1 MISLRAC
8 IVGFLLFFAVFA
20 NAETNRGIENWALFA
35 ESSGKVEHKKWL
47 EAISDPRAIAL
58 AKRWKELRGFDAYD
72 VLDKYQLP
80 KELKPGL
87 VINKANID
95 QFPWLEEYLPRD
107 YLNGLKDDNGFVR
120 EINIVP
126 TNTYYMN
133 EGVLNATV
141 AIQGKNL
148 TPTTDENSTL
158 VNPDGSV
165 TLLNDETAS
174 AIPYLH
180 PKNGLELN
188 WSFIANGVGTET
200 LIFDPMIS
208 NSCDGEGRL
217 DVQYRGFIWWQ
228 KFHGRQTIK
237 PLGSLDDKEKFI
249 EGGSLLVVSPAD
261 VAGIA
266 AVRQRAARGND
277 RDDFKVFI
285 PSLRRTRIL
294 SGNDAQDPMYYG
306 LEVTWDDWRA
316 YWAKTDLET
325 FDYRLVGERLILA
338 SPETGYI
345 YRSATMDES
354 QCAWLNMEM
363 ELRPV
368 WVLEVEDKKGLYQYK
383 KRTIYIDQEMYY
395 AQYQEMSDK
404 RGEPYRTWDD
414 SRAWRP
420 FDGDAQWD
428 HITVHNEFNKRLNI
442 ITVTPDWEDR
452 GDKVTDE
459 YFDVD
464 QLRDL

>member
-1 MISLRAC
+1 MLRLKGKVVC
-8 IVGFLLFFAVFA
+8 VLLFFVSTAQ
-20 NAETNRGIENWALFA
+20 AETNRGIENWTQFA
-35 ESSGKVEHKKWL
+35 QNTGKAQHAKWL

-58 AKRWKELRGFDAYD
+58 AQRWKELRGYD
-72 VLDKYQLP
+72 VYDILDKYQLP
-80 KELKPGL
+80 EELAAGL
-87 VINKANID
+87 VINKANI
-95 QFPWLEEYLPRD
+95 QQYPWIKEYLPRD
-107 YLNGLKDDNGFVR
+107 YLNSLMADKGFVR
-120 EINIVP
+120 QISIVP

-133 EGVLNATV
+133 EGVLKATL
-141 AIQGKNL
+141 AIQGKGL
-148 TPTTDENSTL
+148 TPRTNENSTL
-158 VNPDGSV
+158 VNPDGSA
-165 TLLNDETAS
+165 TLLNDETAG
-174 AIPYLH
+174 AIPYLN

-188 WSFIANGVGTET
+188 WSFIAHGVGSET

-217 DVQYRGFIWWQ
+217 DVQYTGYIWWQ
-228 KFHGRQTIK
+228 KFHGRQSIE
-237 PLGSLDDKEKFI
+237 PFGSVDDKDKYI
-249 EGGSLLVVSPAD
+249 EGGALLVVSPND
-261 VAGIA
+261 VSGIA
-266 AVRQRAARGND
+266 AVRQRAARGVVMDNF
-277 RDDFKVFI
+277 RVFI
-285 PSLRRTRIL
+285 PSMRRTRTL

-316 YWAKTDLET
+316 YWAKTDLESFEYT
-325 FDYRLVGERLILA
+325 LVGEKLILA

-368 WVLEVEDKKGLYQYK
+368 WVLEIEDKKGLYQYK

-414 SRAWRP
+414 SRSWRP

-452 GDKVTDE
+452 AEKVTEE

-464 QLRDL
+464 QLRDM